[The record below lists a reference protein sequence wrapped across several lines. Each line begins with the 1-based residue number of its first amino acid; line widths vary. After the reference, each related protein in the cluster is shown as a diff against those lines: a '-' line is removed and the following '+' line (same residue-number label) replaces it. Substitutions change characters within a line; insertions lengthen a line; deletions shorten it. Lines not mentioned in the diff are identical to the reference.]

1 MPNVC
6 HDVWVSSSQSQTP
19 RPSNEDVQLR
29 GLFSQALE
37 TWRQERDP
45 QSDRLWGLVSEA
57 AAVGRRAYDIGLHF
71 IKSPDSSQ
79 RVVAT
84 DVLAMVAV
92 QHRTAGGSVARA
104 VIGLLNREEDENVQ
118 WSALVALGPTGSKE
132 AIPVLVEWLEKDNA
146 DLRCQAV
153 QALNLVM
160 EATGETP
167 EGVEAIAKATSDS
180 DREVKF
186 WATTSLAEGV
196 TGNTPEIRDALGVRL
211 FDNDDEIRNEAI
223 YGLSIRK
230 DPRMATTLEQALR
243 GQRPAPR
250 IFDAVVALGDPVLL
264 PALEQVQ
271 PETIS
276 QQRLDEIVSTLK
288 KNKDK
293 GADDAPA
300 ASNGNGQDNG
310 QPQN

>member
-1 MPNVC
+1 MSSRQSPNP
-6 HDVWVSSSQSQTP
+6 Q
-19 RPSNEDVQLR
+19 PSDSDVQLR
-29 GLFSQALE
+29 KLFGQALE
-37 TWRQERDP
+37 TWRQEQDP

-57 AAVGRRAYDIGLHF
+57 AAVGRRAYDIGIHF
-71 IKSPDSSQ
+71 IKSPDPAQ

-104 VIGLLNREEDENVQ
+104 MIGLLNRETDLNVQ
-118 WSALVALGPTGSKE
+118 WSALVALGPTGSEE
-132 AIPVLVEWLEKDNA
+132 AIPVLVEWLESEDA

-167 EGVEAIAKATSDS
+167 EGVKAIIKATSDS

-196 TGNTPEIRDALGVRL
+196 LGDTDEIRDALGVRL

-223 YGLSIRK
+223 FGLSSRK

-243 GQRPAPR
+243 GPRPAPR
-250 IFDAVVALGDPVLL
+250 IFDSVVALGDPVLL
-264 PALEQVQ
+264 PALEQVT
-271 PETIS
+271 PETVT
-276 QQRLDEIVSTLK
+276 QQRLDDIKAGL
-288 KNKDK
+288 
-293 GADDAPA
+293 
-300 ASNGNGQDNG
+300 QDQKPSSG
-310 QPQN
+310 S